1 MSDCPIVEQ
10 FGTEVARFQKWAEQV
25 PSDGRSGEWECDYPY
40 WDDLYS
46 AWRLLRGSTRLQTW
60 SEPLV
65 RLFLYALAR
74 DNENRWIIRD
84 VSELGNECVVIV
96 SSWALAYG
104 EPEAQYQCAEALGHT
119 ELMVA
124 ESLLLRFAESQDE
137 YVRRM
142 TLDSLAALNSTHT
155 ERLALQLWEETTED
169 CPWSK
174 MMVLS
179 ALSRV
184 GSTQVDGL
192 VEKAKCS
199 EDRDL
204 AEFAA
209 KLARTR
215 RSE

>member
-1 MSDCPIVEQ
+1 MADELAAGQ
-10 FGTEVARFQKWAEQV
+10 FDLQVARFQKWAEQI
-25 PSDGRSGEWECDYPY
+25 PSASRSGEWECDYPY
-40 WDDLYS
+40 WDDLYT
-46 AWRLLRGSTRLQTW
+46 AWRLLRSRIPIQTW
-60 SEPLV
+60 SEPLIGA
-65 RLFLYALAR
+65 FLYALAR
-74 DNENRWIIRD
+74 DNENRSMIRE
-84 VSELGNECVVIV
+84 VSELGNGAVVLV
-96 SSWALAYG
+96 SNWALEHG
-104 EPEAQYQCAEALGHT
+104 EPEAQYQCAEALGRT
-119 ELMVA
+119 ELTVA
-124 ESLLLRFAESQDE
+124 ESLLLRFAESQAE

-142 TLDSLAALNSTHT
+142 TLDSLAALNSQHT
-155 ERLALQLWEETTED
+155 ERLALRLWEETTED
-169 CPWSK
+169 CPWTR

-215 RSE
+215 RSG